1 MSRDK
6 KREGGS
12 SLDVLTRDPKNAV
25 FELLWDALGI
35 LLVIFSLKLDSQ
47 IEIIDNRWDHRNL
60 IVFTG
65 GFSGGNNV
73 NRRHLMDSATPY
85 NRRKRRLLIALEP
98 DYVQSQKLLSERL

>member
-1 MSRDK
+1 M
-6 KREGGS
+6 
-12 SLDVLTRDPKNAV
+12 
-25 FELLWDALGI
+25 
-35 LLVIFSLKLDSQ
+35 KLDSQ

-98 DYVQSQKLLSERL
+98 DYVQSQKLLSERLWIKLYKKSADDEAHTVKM